1 MWWYRCRATYH
12 KTGEEEI
19 SWSFISLNLKNEFE
33 FEDENGE
40 KEEEMRGNGKGHFN
54 LKDRSKGKEIK
65 LGCSTCGILANKLNR
80 SV

>member
-54 LKDRSKGKEIK
+54 LKR
-65 LGCSTCGILANKLNR
+65 
-80 SV
+80 